1 VILNKVNINQHLFHS
16 GGLNEREIS
25 EFKELIS
32 CYPYASVFVI
42 AYLEAL
48 KKVGHIHY
56 EEELSKHAFKITNR
70 VFLYQL
76 LHKESTQSE
85 NAIAAEEVIAIEKK
99 GDNKKIDDVIEM
111 EEIPTKADSETSEK
125 NTKVIAPVE
134 DVLDK
139 LIQSSVANTIYI
151 NEFNKQ
157 EASNPAEPKEMGEVI
172 LDNNVIEE
180 QTITQPNKEPK
191 SFNSWLKMGSA
202 SQKLEKDERKS
213 TMIPIEKPKR
223 EFYSPSKKA
232 KESIDGN
239 KMPVSETLAK
249 IFVLQGNY
257 PKAIYVYEQL
267 IIIFPEKK
275 NIFASQIKQL
285 SKKLIN

>member
-1 VILNKVNINQHLFHS
+1 MILNKVNINQHLFHS
-16 GGLNEREIS
+16 GGLDEREIS

-76 LHKESTQSE
+76 LHKENT
-85 NAIAAEEVIAIEKK
+85 V
-99 GDNKKIDDVIEM
+99 DNTKIDAVIEI
-111 EEIPTKADSETSEK
+111 EEILAQEDSETDEERV
-125 NTKVIAPVE
+125 KVIVPVD

-157 EASNPAEPKEMGEVI
+157 VASNSDDSEEIEKVI
-172 LDNNVIEE
+172 LENNKIEA
-180 QTITQPNKEPK
+180 QIPTQVDKEPK

-202 SQKLEKDERKS
+202 AQKLEKEERKS
-213 TMIPIEKPKR
+213 TMIPIEKTKR

-267 IIIFPEKK
+267 IISFPEKK

>member
-1 VILNKVNINQHLFHS
+1 MILNKFNINQHLFHS

-32 CYPYASVFVI
+32 FYPYASVFVI

-76 LHKESTQSE
+76 LHKENTQSQIATVSE
-85 NAIAAEEVIAIEKK
+85 ELNALEKAD
-99 GDNKKIDDVIEM
+99 DNTKIDDVIEI
-111 EEIPTKADSETSEK
+111 EEILAQEDSETSVE
-125 NTKVIAPVE
+125 NTKVIVPVD

-157 EASNPAEPKEMGEVI
+157 EASNPAESKEIEEVI
-172 LDNNVIEE
+172 LDNNEIEAE
-180 QTITQPNKEPK
+180 IFTQVDKEPK
-191 SFNSWLKMGSA
+191 SFSSWLSLGSA
-202 SQKLEKDERKS
+202 AQKLEKEERKS
-213 TMIPIEKPKR
+213 TMIPIEKTKR

-267 IIIFPEKK
+267 VISYPEKK
-275 NIFASQIKQL
+275 NIFASQIKL
-285 SKKLIN
+285 LLKKLIN

>member
-1 VILNKVNINQHLFHS
+1 MILNKVNINQHLFHS

-85 NAIAAEEVIAIEKK
+85 IAITSEELNELEKTV
-99 GDNKKIDDVIEM
+99 DNTKIDAVIEI
-111 EEIPTKADSETSEK
+111 EEILAQEDSETDEERV
-125 NTKVIAPVE
+125 KVIVPVD

-157 EASNPAEPKEMGEVI
+157 EASNPDDSKEIEEVI
-172 LDNNVIEE
+172 LDNNEIGAQIV
-180 QTITQPNKEPK
+180 TQIDKEPK

-202 SQKLEKDERKS
+202 AQKTENEERKS
-213 TMIPIEKPKR
+213 TMIAIEKTKR

-267 IIIFPEKK
+267 IISFPEKK

>member
-1 VILNKVNINQHLFHS
+1 MILNKVNINQHLFHS

-70 VFLYQL
+70 VFLYEL
-76 LHKESTQSE
+76 LHKENTQSE
-85 NAIAAEEVIAIEKK
+85 IAIVSEKVDELEK
-99 GDNKKIDDVIEM
+99 TDDYTKIDAVNEI
-111 EEIPTKADSETSEK
+111 EEILAQEDIETSVE
-125 NTKVIAPVE
+125 NTNVIVPVD
-134 DVLDK
+134 DVLYK

-151 NEFNKQ
+151 NEFNKK
-157 EASNPAEPKEMGEVI
+157 EASNPTESKEIEEVI
-172 LDNNVIEE
+172 LDNNKIEV
-180 QTITQPNKEPK
+180 QALTQIDKEPK
-191 SFNSWLKMGSA
+191 SFNSWLKMGGA
-202 SQKLEKDERKS
+202 AQQLEKEERKS
-213 TMIPIEKPKR
+213 TMIPIEKTKR

-257 PKAIYVYEQL
+257 PKAICVYEQL
-267 IIIFPEKK
+267 IISFPEKK

-285 SKKLIN
+285 TKKLIN

>member
-1 VILNKVNINQHLFHS
+1 MILNKVNINQHLFHS

-99 GDNKKIDDVIEM
+99 DDNKKIDDVIEM
-111 EEIPTKADSETSEK
+111 EEIPSKADSETSEE